1 VTYYNRGF
9 LRGGTDDQYPIYL
22 LAAKGFAVF
31 AFNNPKD
38 VASIYRTDDEATE
51 DAANARDFQDWQG
64 RKSIE
69 SGLEAGI
76 AKVFESAAIDRSRIG
91 ITGMSD
97 GSATVQWA
105 LLNSHLFTAAAISN
119 CCADEYMGN
128 YVPPNVGREMTKWG
142 LPYAEDAR
150 YFYKPESLAQ
160 NSKTMDTPLL
170 MQISQ
175 FEMLPALAT
184 VNALSAHSK
193 PVEMYVYPNEYHNK
207 WQPSHRA
214 MIYERAVDWFEFWL
228 QCKVNTDPKK
238 AEQYGRWSELQKA
251 AGIQKCGRKSG

>member
-1 VTYYNRGF
+1 
-9 LRGGTDDQYPIYL
+9 
-22 LAAKGFAVF
+22 
-31 AFNNPKD
+31 
-38 VASIYRTDDEATE
+38 
-51 DAANARDFQDWQG
+51 
-64 RKSIE
+64 
-69 SGLEAGI
+69 
-76 AKVFESAAIDRSRIG
+76 
-91 ITGMSD
+91 
-97 GSATVQWA
+97 
-105 LLNSHLFTAAAISN
+105 
-119 CCADEYMGN
+119 
-128 YVPPNVGREMTKWG
+128 
-142 LPYAEDAR
+142 
-150 YFYKPESLAQ
+150 
-160 NSKTMDTPLL
+160 MDTPLL